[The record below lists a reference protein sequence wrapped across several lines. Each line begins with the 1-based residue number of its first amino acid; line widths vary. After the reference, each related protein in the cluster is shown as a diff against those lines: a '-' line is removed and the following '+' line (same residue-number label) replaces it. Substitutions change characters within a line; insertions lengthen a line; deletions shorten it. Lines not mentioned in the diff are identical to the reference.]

1 MRGILAAVLWM
12 VCAAGLSAQPGAG
25 ASDYFAIRVVDAATG
40 RGVPLVELKTTNDI
54 RYVTDSAGRVAF
66 LEPGLMGRD
75 VYFHISSHGYE
86 YPADGFGYRGK
97 ALRTT
102 PGGSVELTIN
112 RVNLAERV
120 YRVTGQGIY
129 RDTVLLGLEAP
140 IREPVFN
147 GRVMGQDSVL
157 NAVYKGKLYWFWG
170 DTGQEKYP
178 LGHFR
183 TAGAVSSL
191 PGDGGLD
198 PSVGVDLDYFVDDAG
213 FSRPMAPFPDVK
225 GGLYWLDGLIVLPD
239 DAGKERMIAHASH
252 MESLAKRLDH
262 SLVIYNDETQSFEL
276 LKPLDDVEE
285 LNPVGHPFEATA
297 DGQRYFYFP
306 RPYPLCRVRAE
317 WGAVLDPSVYESFTC
332 LKPGARFDAESAEV
346 ERDEAGRVVWAW
358 KAGTSWIDHTRQQ
371 TLIDAGKLKA
381 DEAWIDTRD
390 VASGDPIVLHGG
402 SVAWNGYRKKW
413 VMIAVQVMG
422 SSLLG
427 EVWYSE
433 ADRPEGPWRWAR
445 KVVTHND
452 YSFYNPRQHA
462 YFEQEGGRVIY
473 FEGTYTDT
481 FSGAKFPTP
490 RYNYNQVMY
499 RLDLGEMESRKAEK
513 QENRK

>member
-1 MRGILAAVLWM
+1 
-12 VCAAGLSAQPGAG
+12 
-25 ASDYFAIRVVDAATG
+25 
-40 RGVPLVELKTTNDI
+40 
-54 RYVTDSAGRVAF
+54 
-66 LEPGLMGRD
+66 
-75 VYFHISSHGYE
+75 
-86 YPADGFGYRGK
+86 
-97 ALRTT
+97 
-102 PGGSVELTIN
+102 
-112 RVNLAERV
+112 
-120 YRVTGQGIY
+120 
-129 RDTVLLGLEAP
+129 
-140 IREPVFN
+140 
-147 GRVMGQDSVL
+147 
-157 NAVYKGKLYWFWG
+157 
-170 DTGQEKYP
+170 
-178 LGHFR
+178 
-183 TAGAVSSL
+183 
-191 PGDGGLD
+191 
-198 PSVGVDLDYFVDDAG
+198 
-213 FSRPMAPFPDVK
+213 
-225 GGLYWLDGLIVLPD
+225 
-239 DAGKERMIAHASH
+239 
-252 MESLAKRLDH
+252 
-262 SLVIYNDETQSFEL
+262 
-276 LKPLDDVEE
+276 
-285 LNPVGHPFEATA
+285 
-297 DGQRYFYFP
+297 
-306 RPYPLCRVRAE
+306 VRAE

-332 LKPGARFDAESAEV
+332 LEPGARFDAESAEV